1 MGFLSFQRAKPN
13 EAEPAPTLIRLPS
26 GSCTVDPSGRVVAST
41 LPRSFP
47 DALVREISTAVLAT
61 FQAGREAQMPLTEIV
76 ADYSA
81 LKLTARELRGGAI
94 IFLAP
99 RSLGQR

>member
-1 MGFLSFQRAKPN
+1 V
-13 EAEPAPTLIRLPS
+13 AEIT
-26 GSCTVDPSGRVVAST
+26 
-41 LPRSFP
+41 
-47 DALVREISTAVLAT
+47 TAVLAT
-61 FQAGREAQMPLTEIV
+61 FQAAREAQMPLTEIV

>member
-1 MGFLSFQRAKPN
+1 MGFLGFGSKSSAPAEKP
-13 EAEPAPTLIRLPS
+13 ALIRLPS
-26 GSCTVDPSGRVVAST
+26 GSFTVDPTGRLVAST

-47 DALVREISTAVLAT
+47 AAMVLEISAAVLAT
-61 FQAGREAQMPLTEIV
+61 FQSARDAQLPLAELV
-76 ADYSA
+76 AQFSS

-99 RSLGQR
+99 RGFAQR

>member
-1 MGFLSFQRAKPN
+1 MGLLGFKSRPN
-13 EAEPAPTLIRLPS
+13 TGPDTAHLLRLPS
-26 GSCTVDPSGRVVAST
+26 GTFSLDPAGRMMAST
-41 LPRSFP
+41 LPRTFP
-47 DALVREISTAVLAT
+47 PQLVQQIGEAVMSA
-61 FQAGREAQMPLTEIV
+61 FEEARASHIFLTELII
-76 ADYSA
+76 DYPA

>member
-1 MGFLSFQRAKPN
+1 MGFLSFRSKPKD
-13 EAEPAPTLIRLPS
+13 AEVTSALVRLPS

-41 LPRSFP
+41 LPRAFP
-47 DALVREISTAVLAT
+47 GVLVEEITTAVLTT
-61 FQAGREAQMPLTEIV
+61 FQAAREAQMPLTEIV

>member
-1 MGFLSFQRAKPN
+1 MGFLNFRSKPQ
-13 EAEPAPTLIRLPS
+13 EAEATSALVRLPS
-26 GSCTVDPSGRVVAST
+26 GSCTVDPSGRIVAST

-47 DALVREISTAVLAT
+47 DARLREITAAVLGT
-61 FQAGREAQMPLTEIV
+61 FQAAREAQIPLTEIV

-81 LKLTARELRGGAI
+81 LRLTARELRGGAI

>member
-1 MGFLSFQRAKPN
+1 MGFLNFRSRPK
-13 EAEPAPTLIRLPS
+13 EAETASTLVRLPS

-41 LPRSFP
+41 LPGSFP
-47 DALVREISTAVLAT
+47 VPRVKEITASVLAT
-61 FQAGREAQMPLTEIV
+61 FQAAREAQIPLTEIV
-76 ADYSA
+76 VDYAS
-81 LKLTARELRGGAI
+81 LRLTARELRGGAI

>member
-1 MGFLSFQRAKPN
+1 MGFLNFRSKPKEV
-13 EAEPAPTLIRLPS
+13 EAAPTLVRLPS
-26 GSCTVDPSGRVVAST
+26 GSCTIDPSGRLVAST

-47 DALVREISTAVLAT
+47 ESLLKEITAAILAT
-61 FQAGREAQMPLTEIV
+61 FQAAREAQMPLTELV
-76 ADYSA
+76 VDFSA
-81 LKLTARELRGGAI
+81 LRMTARELRGGAI

>member
-1 MGFLSFQRAKPN
+1 MGFLSLRSKPK
-13 EAEPAPTLIRLPS
+13 EAESTSALVRLPS
-26 GSCTVDPSGRVVAST
+26 GSWTVDPSGRVVAST
-41 LPRSFP
+41 LPSSFP
-47 DALVREISTAVLAT
+47 DALLKEITTAVLTT
-61 FQAGREAQMPLTEIV
+61 FQAAREAQMPLVEIV